1 MSLASLGI
9 ILVVIGVV
17 LLALIPVIA
26 MTTSL
31 TWGNYN
37 ITGVG
42 GAACIVVFF
51 IPICFS
57 AGIPPMLTALLAIMM
72 VIIVAIFTYIAIRVA
87 RYSHKLMSQ

>member
-17 LLALIPVIA
+17 LLALIPVIV

-31 TWGNYN
+31 TWGN